1 MFLVENPTEGLIRLI
16 GNARLR
22 ETVGNFRSGVPV
34 FLVAFNSLG
43 PGKR

>member
-1 MFLVENPTEGLIRLI
+1 MQGLIRLI

-22 ETVGNFRSGVPV
+22 KTVGNLRLGVPV